1 MGLRILK
8 VFAHPLLSESGR
20 RRYRPDPQQGDPETT
35 CSSIGVTIVG
45 VGALTLRGAGKG
57 SGADCAQ
64 LVHGRRRAVSV
75 SCESALR
82 LSPKNRRRVASSGR
96 VGRQPCSSGSSSL
109 EPAGR
114 GSSPLESSGRL
125 ERAGDNQRVPLRE
138 QGFQPSWLPQRCRL
152 GRDAA
157 VPAIQVFNGACD
169 VRPIT
174 VGHRPRLRLP

>member
-75 SCESALR
+75 SCEKVPSGCHRKTGGESLPPGVSAGSR
-82 LSPKNRRRVASSGR
+82 VQVVRVRSNRPGEVQ
-96 VGRQPCSSGSSSL
+96 VHLNRQG
-109 EPAGR
+109 G
-114 GSSPLESSGRL
+114 
-125 ERAGDNQRVPLRE
+125 
-138 QGFQPSWLPQRCRL
+138 
-152 GRDAA
+152 
-157 VPAIQVFNGACD
+157 
-169 VRPIT
+169 
-174 VGHRPRLRLP
+174 